1 VCASVYQYFHIK
13 LLKYLHCK
21 QQLLRSSKYQRQIL
35 LKHKQPIAVT
45 MKTDN
50 VIVNIDEEGTLD
62 HATAEQLAKI
72 VEFLLNL
79 ED

>member
-1 VCASVYQYFHIK
+1 MI
-13 LLKYLHCK
+13 LLKCLPRK
-21 QQLLRSSKYQRQIL
+21 QWLLRTSKYLLQIL

-45 MKTDN
+45 MKTDSAL
-50 VIVNIDEEGTLD
+50 VNIDEEENLD
-62 HATAEQLAKI
+62 QVTAEQLAKI